1 MSIKVGHT
9 SVTAV
14 PGVDAKQ
21 HTSPGHQ
28 KMSTAQQP
36 TQTQES
42 PAYTVDLSV
51 RERLENMD
59 PADRIRWILSNFKRF
74 DGTVTTGMD
83 KEFEEKYRARQKEV
97 TEKAQKD
104 FNDMFEQIDP
114 AEVFSGPGYQAP
126 RTRTDP
132 AAVAALILGLLFF
145 IPGTG
150 AIAAILGLWALRRLR
165 GSYDAG
171 LTQAWFGVVVGG
183 AATIAWLWIWC
194 LITLPG

>member
-1 MSIKVGHT
+1 MARVST
-9 SVTAV
+9 TPPPARPPF
-14 PGVDAKQ
+14 PG
-21 HTSPGHQ
+21 T
-28 KMSTAQQP
+28 
-36 TQTQES
+36 
-42 PAYTVDLSV
+42 
-51 RERLENMD
+51 
-59 PADRIRWILSNFKRF
+59 
-74 DGTVTTGMD
+74 
-83 KEFEEKYRARQKEV
+83 
-97 TEKAQKD
+97 
-104 FNDMFEQIDP
+104 EQIDP

-145 IPGTG
+145 IPGAG

-194 LITLPG
+194 LTTLLFG

>member
-1 MSIKVGHT
+1 MSA
-9 SVTAV
+9 SAR
-14 PGVDAKQ
+14 PAPS
-21 HTSPGHQ
+21 SPGT
-28 KMSTAQQP
+28 MP
-36 TQTQES
+36 
-42 PAYTVDLSV
+42 
-51 RERLENMD
+51 
-59 PADRIRWILSNFKRF
+59 F
-74 DGTVTTGMD
+74 TT
-83 KEFEEKYRARQKEV
+83 RARIMARV
-97 TEKAQKD
+97 STTPPPARPP
-104 FNDMFEQIDP
+104 FPGTEQIDP

-145 IPGTG
+145 IPGAG

-183 AATIAWLWIWC
+183 AATAAWLWIWC